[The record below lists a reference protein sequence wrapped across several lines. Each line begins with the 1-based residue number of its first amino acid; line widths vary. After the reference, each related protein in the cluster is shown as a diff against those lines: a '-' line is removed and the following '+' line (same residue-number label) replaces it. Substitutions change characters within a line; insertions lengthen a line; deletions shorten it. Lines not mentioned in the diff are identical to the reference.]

1 MMNTLSPVNAPS
13 QVAVTNS
20 SLVLVPTDSGVLI
33 QSAKTLVHRAA
44 FGLKDLEVL
53 NVLGAGASGT
63 VYKVRLNTCSQE
75 LALKV
80 VPKNNETCGGVEAIL
95 AEQAVL
101 RKLAGND
108 CFLQLMASFHD
119 SDNYYI
125 ATVRNNFVFMRKP
138 QSLTCFLRIILLE
151 AT

>member
-1 MMNTLSPVNAPS
+1 MMDTLSPVNAPS
-13 QVAVTNS
+13 QVAVINS
-20 SLVLVPTDSGVLI
+20 ALVWVHTDSGMLT
-33 QSAKTLVHRAA
+33 QSTKTLVRRAA
-44 FGLKDLEVL
+44 FGLEDFKVL

-63 VYKVRLNTCSQE
+63 VYKVRLNRRSQE

-125 ATVRNNFVFMRKP
+125 ATVRNTFVFMRKP
-138 QSLTCFLRIILLE
+138 QSLTCLLRIIILE